1 MVKNGRAFARLV
13 QTRFGKIVTVNEG
26 FIASERMSGKNIR
39 ILWPS
44 QEYVRVF
51 EPQIAQILA
60 VIADVRGIPGIR
72 SAWVSDRSHV
82 DHFLI
87 GPEFTEE
94 KYRGALEQIAEALNI
109 QIGDHVE
116 DGYLIEIAQKMIRGS

>member
-1 MVKNGRAFARLV
+1 MSRKNF
-13 QTRFGKIVTVNEG
+13 
-26 FIASERMSGKNIR
+26 R

-51 EPQIAQILA
+51 EPQIEQILA

-72 SAWVSDRSHV
+72 RAWVSDRSHV
-82 DHFLI
+82 DHFFI
-87 GPEFTEE
+87 GPEFTKE
-94 KYRGALEQIAEALNI
+94 KYREALDQIAGALNVP
-109 QIGDHVE
+109 IGDDVE